1 MRLPILAAPILAAPI
16 GVAPIGVALILLAP
30 AAASAHAILMQ
41 SDPPDR
47 STVPAGPRNL
57 VLHYNSRIDHTR
69 SRLTLQGTNAQKVL
83 PLEDGSGPDVLAAKA
98 DLSPGD
104 YVVHWQVLATD
115 GHLTRGDLRFR
126 VTAP

>member
-1 MRLPILAAPILAAPI
+1 MRLPILVAPILA
-16 GVAPIGVALILLAP
+16 APIGVALILLAP

-57 VLHYNSRIDHTR
+57 VLRYNSRIDHTR